1 MKKKGLMKRSLS
13 LLLALTLVLG
23 STVTVF
29 ADGEDIAGM
38 NEAQEAVE
46 TAHTAEVPEVPAT
59 PDTPA
64 TPAVPAS
71 GSVDDAG
78 EAVTD
83 ADTKVGDAGITLKIT
98 EVTSEGTEKKDLRDV
113 KDNLDTAE
121 GNLGDTSANLAG
133 AEKNADEA
141 SKELDKVQPA
151 ADVVDTQEGITTGA
165 AATAG
170 NDQTTAEGGQA
181 IAEGATNSTDAKVGV
196 DQAEGALTEANAQV
210 AAAQDAVTEIETQ
223 ITTIEEAIKEAEE
236 KQKLAQEALDTA
248 TGDVE
253 KAETELKEAE
263 ETVKKL
269 QAELDTKTK
278 ELKSSG
284 YALIQTLKDELL
296 KECAKPEYDPN
307 SGEGVYLGKTKP
319 SDYWKRLDEISKA
332 YIRYEILANDNTIP
346 DDATVEIDDTYT
358 HPSELIVDEDGK
370 PILKDGKK
378 QYKTL
383 EDQNYVKVIIKLADG
398 TTKTRLYNY
407 KMDEKNSK
415 TDIDIVVTDK
425 VTLEVEDKTQVVKEE
440 GFIKTETDPVTQQQI
455 EKKLTE
461 EALKASPVVF
471 ENKDAEEKVV
481 SKTIVG
487 EEITAPIL
495 GQVTEDKVLGDLN
508 KGEKVEG
515 TEKVEYTLGTAK
527 VLTGYDK
534 KDEKVY
540 DKDLGKITQQDINR
554 LKEKYAGEQYTV
566 KAQYF
571 TFLGGWQDLKE
582 GQTVEWYT
590 VLAGCIGLGVRVKVY
605 ETVDDTT
612 KPKYED
618 KECVIKITTGNVDY
632 VEKDAQN
639 LSKSTRGYAAIAGG
653 ENKAKNEANTIANN
667 LKAQGYTNVKIGEPE
682 YILLIGYFC
691 KVTYTI
697 PAINATKENVTL
709 ATEYF
714 DPDTYNFS
722 AAQYGT
728 KTVYKDGDEL
738 VDEKDE
744 AIQQKLTAAKEELDK
759 YEAANV
765 SIQDAV
771 EKVEKAKKDVD
782 DAKKKVDE
790 LNLNGTKAEIAAA
803 ETELAEAKDKVTN
816 AKTNLED
823 TRDAAA
829 KTDEAYRAALAAYN
843 RLLAAEA
850 VTPGTP
856 AGPAAP
862 GTPATPATVPAA
874 AGVDM
879 ATLMALLSAGAT
891 GATGG
896 VAGGAVAADDE
907 GIDIPDAGVP
917 LSDGEEV
924 QDAADETTEDT
935 EIEGKDI
942 ANNTT
947 PLAAPVEQS
956 TNNWWWLL
964 LLAAVVVTGSTI
976 AYNENKKRQAAKAE
990 MKDKK

>member
-1 MKKKGLMKRSLS
+1 M
-13 LLLALTLVLG
+13 
-23 STVTVF
+23 
-29 ADGEDIAGM
+29 
-38 NEAQEAVE
+38 
-46 TAHTAEVPEVPAT
+46 
-59 PDTPA
+59 
-64 TPAVPAS
+64 PAS

-78 EAVTD
+78 KAVTD
-83 ADTKVGDAGITLKIT
+83 AKTQIGNAGITLEIT
-98 EVTSEGTEKKDLRDV
+98 EVTSEGPETKDLGDV

-121 GNLGDTSANLAG
+121 GNLEDTSANLTD
-133 AEKNADEA
+133 AEKKADEA
-141 SKELDKVQPA
+141 SKEIDKVQPA

-181 IAEGATNSTDAKVGV
+181 IAEGATNSADAKVGV

-210 AAAQDAVTEIETQ
+210 AAAQDAVTEIEGQ
-223 ITTIEEAIKEAEE
+223 ITTIEEAIKEAEA
-236 KQKLAQEALDTA
+236 KQKLAQDALDAA

-253 KAETELKEAE
+253 KAQEELKEAE

-269 QAELDTKTK
+269 QTELDTKTK

-284 YALIQTLKDELL
+284 YALIQTMKDELI
-296 KECAKPEYDPN
+296 KECAKPEYDKT
-307 SGEGVYLGKTKP
+307 SASYSGKTKP
-319 SDYWKRLDEISKA
+319 SDYWKRLAEISKA
-332 YIRYEILANDNTIP
+332 YIRYEILANDNKIL
-346 DDATVEIDDTYT
+346 DDATVEIDDNYT
-358 HPSELIVDEDGK
+358 HPTENKVALEGQNHIKVLI
-370 PILKDGKK
+370 
-378 QYKTL
+378 TF
-383 EDQNYVKVIIKLADG
+383 ADG
-398 TTKTRLYNY
+398 TTETRLYNY
-407 KMDEKNSK
+407 KMIEKNSK
-415 TDIDIVVTDK
+415 TDIDIVVTK
-425 VTLEVEDKTQVVKEE
+425 KESEEVEDKTNILKSE
-440 GFIKTETDPVTQQQI
+440 GFIKTEIDPVTG
-455 EKKLTE
+455 
-461 EALKASPVVF
+461 
-471 ENKDAEEKVV
+471 ENKEVVLEESGAPAVIDVKDADEKVV
-481 SKTIVG
+481 KKVIPG
-487 EEITAPIL
+487 DEITDVKDI
-495 GQVTEDKVLGDLN
+495 VTEDKVLGDFN